1 MYSQGYASLWT
12 MNVLS
17 IHQSLFAFTLKK
29 KTITIN
35 LSFIFV
41 VISEYIF
48 QMKLSKKVHLLS
60 KY

>member
-17 IHQSLFAFTLKK
+17 IHQSLFAFTFK

-41 VISEYIF
+41 TISEYIF
-48 QMKLSKKVHLLS
+48 QMKLSKKVHLLN